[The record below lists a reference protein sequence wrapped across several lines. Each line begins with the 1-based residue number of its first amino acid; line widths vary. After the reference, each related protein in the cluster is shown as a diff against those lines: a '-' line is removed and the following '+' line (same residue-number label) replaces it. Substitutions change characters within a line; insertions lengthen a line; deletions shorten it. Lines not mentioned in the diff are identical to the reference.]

1 MSRFNFLENYDS
13 LKIWENKISNLP
25 IDSTAKNKYLDIS
38 KINVSI
44 IKNSIKDNKFFLI
57 PPLSI
62 LGMTLIIFFLS
73 ILPKL
78 NIWRLTNKSIS
89 FDNNYL
95 ELENNNNQIES
106 TANEIKTYIPSF
118 NIKSPVLLFSYFLQ
132 SSIPDEVTILDYS
145 LNNQF
150 FVINASSNNIEKI
163 NIFINLINQMP
174 IIERNSLE
182 VKKLVNSSTQQ
193 NNASSQQTTNLGN
206 INLEIRG
213 NLAIISIEERLK
225 YLKEI
230 YNFGE
235 ARKLEQLLN
244 LINTFKL

>member
-1 MSRFNFLENYDS
+1 M
-13 LKIWENKISNLP
+13 
-25 IDSTAKNKYLDIS
+25 
-38 KINVSI
+38 I
-44 IKNSIKDNKFFLI
+44 II
-57 PPLSI
+57 I
-62 LGMTLIIFFLS
+62 L
-73 ILPKL
+73 
-78 NIWRLTNKSIS
+78 NC
-89 FDNNYL
+89 
-95 ELENNNNQIES
+95 NNNQIES
-106 TANEIKTYIPSF
+106 TAKEIKTYIPSF

-132 SSIPDEVTILDYS
+132 SSIPDEVTISDYS

-150 FVINASSNNIEKI
+150 FIINASSNNIEKI

-193 NNASSQQTTNLGN
+193 NNSSSQQTTNLGN

-230 YNFGE
+230 YNFGVT
-235 ARKLEQLLN
+235 RKLEQLLN